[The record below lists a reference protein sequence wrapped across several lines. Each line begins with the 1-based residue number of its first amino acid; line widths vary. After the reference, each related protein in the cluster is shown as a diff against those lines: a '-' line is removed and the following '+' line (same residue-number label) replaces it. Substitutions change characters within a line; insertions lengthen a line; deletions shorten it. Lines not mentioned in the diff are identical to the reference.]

1 MKREKYSITCGLLL
15 REARKRHGLDQS
27 ELARRIGTQQ
37 PAISRIERD
46 VVSPSLDTLNRLF
59 EAMGE
64 TLTVTPISLAAMV
77 PGGGNQS
84 VAELRAEYRDLTS
97 EQRLAQA
104 ARLSKM
110 ATELAAEVDHLRP
123 ARGEL

>member
-1 MKREKYSITCGLLL
+1 MFYSLGVSRSQKSVSCGGLL
-15 REARKRHGLDQS
+15 RDARKRHGLDQA
-27 ELARRIGTQQ
+27 ELARRVGTEQ

-64 TLTVTPISLAAMV
+64 TLTIRPTGLGDPV

-84 VAELRAEYRDLTS
+84 IAELRADYRGLTP
-97 EQRLAQA
+97 EERLAQA
-104 ARLSKM
+104 AHLSKV
-110 ATELAAEVDHLRP
+110 ASELAAGADL
-123 ARGEL
+123 

>member
-1 MKREKYSITCGLLL
+1 MFYSFAMGRSQQRVSCGSLL
-15 REARKRHGLDQS
+15 REARKRHGFDQT
-27 ELARRIGTQQ
+27 ELARRAGTAQ

-64 TLTVTPISLAAMV
+64 TIGITPLSLAEPV

-84 VAELRAEYRDLTS
+84 IAELRADYRGLTA
-97 EQRLAQA
+97 EERLTQT
-104 ARLSKM
+104 ARLSKI
-110 ATELAAEVDHLRP
+110 ATELAAQ
-123 ARGEL
+123 AGA